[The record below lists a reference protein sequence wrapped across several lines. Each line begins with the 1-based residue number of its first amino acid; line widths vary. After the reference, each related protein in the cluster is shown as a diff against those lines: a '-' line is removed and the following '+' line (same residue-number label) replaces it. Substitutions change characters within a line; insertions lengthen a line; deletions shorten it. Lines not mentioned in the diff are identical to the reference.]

1 MRYSLKYSGTREK
14 KQRKVVWGSVSDAE
28 RARSREKKQRKR
40 VRMSVSDAER
50 ASARE
55 KKQRKVVRMS
65 VSDAE
70 RARTSIYGK
79 SCVTVLC
86 RQ

>member
-1 MRYSLKYSGTREK
+1 LRYSLKYSGTREK
-14 KQRKVVWGSVSDAE
+14 KQRKVV
-28 RARSREKKQRKR
+28 
-40 VRMSVSDAER
+40 RMSVSDAER
-50 ASARE
+50 ARTRG
-55 KKQRKVVRMS
+55 KKQRKMVRMS